1 MERTS
6 VNHTEGKSCL
16 LSPAVLGNSAE
27 RVVDMLFRADN
38 RAKFMISEN
47 IYGLTKKIACV
58 SKTLILNCIYKNATD
73 MVTELLNFSFIFVL
87 NKNNLPC
94 K

>member
-1 MERTS
+1 
-6 VNHTEGKSCL
+6 
-16 LSPAVLGNSAE
+16 
-27 RVVDMLFRADN
+27 
-38 RAKFMISEN
+38 MISEN
-47 IYGLTKKIACV
+47 TYGLMKKIACV

-94 K
+94 KWNHYINLNVIKTTSFG